1 MGVIPGNATAGIS
14 SWNFDRFGLVIWMSR
29 KITSARRASLLLVV
43 VAAALCPAAAASAI
57 GGPHRPAAPTNLTA
71 SAVTR
76 TTLELR
82 WRRSAGPGRIV
93 RYRVVQNGR
102 VIGRTPGARLSV
114 SHLRCGTNYPF
125 SVRAVDAKRRLS
137 PRATIWVRTAA
148 CPRADAEA
156 PTPPVDLAQSEPS
169 QTGLDL
175 TWSPATDNVRVS
187 GYRVSQDGVVIG
199 RTAETSL
206 SVGGLTCGG
215 SYAFTV
221 VAYDA
226 ARNVSPAASLTA
238 TTAACPAPAPCTG
251 VAVAPGADLEALA
264 ATRPAGTVF
273 CIAPGTYRVRS
284 QIQPRDG
291 QQFVGTGPGVVITG
305 GVPVTGFA
313 PSGGRWVATG
323 TTTTAAYVEGDGF
336 SGYLYPEAPYAN
348 DVTVDG
354 VLLHKVGVRIGGK
367 VYGEPESAIGP
378 GSYFVDY
385 DAGTVSLGS
394 DPAGHDVEM
403 GVAADGFG
411 SQAAGVVIRDVTL
424 DLFTSGGVEM
434 RGAAHDWTVDD
445 VSVTAAHD
453 TGVKLLDGS
462 LLHGGSIAWSGR
474 YGLSAHGA
482 GVTVDG
488 VDVSHSDAAHYR
500 DSTTG
505 SCVAAGGS
513 KFVRTVGLVLR
524 NSVFHDNLCNGIWLD
539 VDTYD
544 STIENNTSVRNE
556 KDGIRVEVSHKMEI
570 SGNTV
575 ADNGGW
581 GIYLSNAPDADVSGN
596 TVTNDANGAVVLN
609 WSGRTSPATTHGSYA
624 TSDTNVHDNTM
635 DLTSPDQ
642 MVGIFD
648 KTGGGY
654 PYTAAANNR
663 FHANHYV
670 LPDAAWKCFH
680 LGGKMPWSA
689 WRTAGM
695 DTEYALM

>member
-1 MGVIPGNATAGIS
+1 MGVIPGNADAGIS

-114 SHLRCGTNYPF
+114 SHLRCGTNYQF

-156 PTPPVDLAQSEPS
+156 PTPPADLAQSEPS
-169 QTGLDL
+169 RTGLDL

-187 GYRVSQDGVVIG
+187 GYRVLQDGVVIG

-226 ARNVSPAASLTA
+226 ARNASPAASLTA

-251 VAVAPGADLEALA
+251 VAVAPGADLETLA

-305 GVPVTGFA
+305 GVPLTGFA
-313 PSGGRWVATG
+313 PSGGSWVATG
-323 TTTTAAYVEGDGF
+323 TTTAAYVEGDGF

-367 VYGEPESAIGP
+367 VYGAPESAVGP

-385 DAGTVSLGS
+385 DAGAVSLGS

-434 RGAAHDWTVDD
+434 RGAAHGWTVAG

-505 SCVAAGGS
+505 SCVSAGGS

-581 GIYLSNAPDADVSGN
+581 GIYLSNAPDAEVSGN

-609 WSGRTSPATTHGSYA
+609 WSGRTTPATTHGSYA

-648 KTGGGY
+648 TTGGGY

>member
-1 MGVIPGNATAGIS
+1 
-14 SWNFDRFGLVIWMSR
+14 MSR

-137 PRATIWVRTAA
+137 PRATIWIRTAA

-206 SVGGLTCGG
+206 PVGGLTCGG

-226 ARNVSPAASLTA
+226 ARNVSPAASLTG

-305 GVPVTGFA
+305 GVPLTGFA
-313 PSGGRWVATG
+313 SSGGRWVATG
-323 TTTTAAYVEGDGF
+323 TTTAAYVEGDGF

-367 VYGEPESAIGP
+367 VYGEPESAVGP

-424 DLFTSGGVEM
+424 GLFTSGGVEM

-505 SCVAAGGS
+505 SCVSAGGS

-544 STIENNTSVRNE
+544 STIEDNTSVRNE

-581 GIYLSNAPDADVSGN
+581 GIYLSNAPDADVTGN

-635 DLTSPDQ
+635 VLTGSGQ
-642 MVGIFD
+642 AVGIFD
-648 KTGGGY
+648 STGTGY
-654 PYTAAANNR
+654 AFSAAAANR
-663 FHANHYV
+663 FHSNHYV

-680 LGGKMPWSA
+680 LGGKMPWNA